1 MWLLCTTCIRN
12 SEHVLGMQV
21 RVACT
26 LNCMGNM
33 ASIIHP
39 HIIVEKFNTY
49 GMYTVVYT
57 MDYASVWAQD

>member
-1 MWLLCTTCIRN
+1 MYPELYGLCASGGC
-12 SEHVLGMQV
+12 MY
-21 RVACT
+21 